1 MRNPEATKETI
12 LKESGILFNT
22 QGYKATSL
30 SNITEATG
38 FTKCAI
44 YRHFTSKDELEIETL
59 IHLSGIMNEKVRDRI
74 KGQSTAGDK
83 LRAVLQFFESYISN
97 PPVEGGCPLLNA
109 AVEADDAHPELKKTA
124 LNILNGLRT
133 SLISILEKGIHYKQ
147 IKRGIDKELYAT
159 IIIASLEGAIMMS
172 KLSSNDEDIIRII
185 KHLEK
190 QITEIEI

>member
-1 MRNPEATKETI
+1 
-12 LKESGILFNT
+12 
-22 QGYKATSL
+22 
-30 SNITEATG
+30 
-38 FTKCAI
+38 
-44 YRHFTSKDELEIETL
+44 
-59 IHLSGIMNEKVRDRI
+59 
-74 KGQSTAGDK
+74 
-83 LRAVLQFFESYISN
+83 LQFFESYISN

-147 IKRGIDKELYAT
+147 IKRGIDKELYAA

-172 KLSSNDEDIIRII
+172 KLSGNDEDIIRII

-190 QITEIEI
+190 LIIEIEI